1 VEFKIVWSPN
11 AIKCVHAIGIDL
23 VKRDSVINANKIVNA
38 IVERVN
44 KLVVFPEIGR
54 MVPEFKQTEIKEV
67 LVKKKRII
75 YEIKGSDINILAVAP
90 ERMALVNIDADWI
103 WPDL

>member
-1 VEFKIVWSPN
+1 
-11 AIKCVHAIGIDL
+11 
-23 VKRDSVINANKIVNA
+23 
-38 IVERVN
+38 
-44 KLVVFPEIGR
+44 